1 MNKNNTKNEKMT
13 IGLLSAT
20 AALLLAACFF
30 IPKPVTAQEAMK
42 EGDFLLAVYPT
53 ATGNDALYFAD
64 TRADRMVVFLYNPA
78 AKALE
83 PAAVRP
89 VSDAFRGR

>member
-1 MNKNNTKNEKMT
+1 
-13 IGLLSAT
+13 
-20 AALLLAACFF
+20 
-30 IPKPVTAQEAMK
+30 MK

-53 ATGNDALYFAD
+53 SVGNDALYFAD
-64 TRADRMVVFLYNPA
+64 TRADRMVVFLYNPNS
-78 AKALE
+78 KALE